1 MPLGRHPSSGDQREF
16 MHSARNCAPAAF
28 GHCCLQQWGSGLQRQ
43 LCKHSCSADFLNQEG
58 NFGVPAFQVPS
69 LMQGAEG
76 WSGHSRRPE
85 QLKTGSVPPGTD
97 VLFLEDGLQV
107 QVTLKMIDDFQE

>member
-1 MPLGRHPSSGDQREF
+1 
-16 MHSARNCAPAAF
+16 MHTARDCAPAAS
-28 GHCCLQQWGSGLQRQ
+28 GHCCLHRWGSGLHGQRG
-43 LCKHSCSADFLNQEG
+43 CSADFLNQEG
-58 NFGVPAFQVPS
+58 NLGVPAFQVAG

-85 QLKTGSVPPGTD
+85 QLKTGSVPPGTN

-107 QVTLKMIDDFQE
+107 